1 MTQHGQVQFVCDRHA
16 VRLAEK
22 DDFLARGVEKLEART
37 SPFQFHGLAVLLNQL
52 FILSLRPRLIHRQH
66 GGGLCRPAIL
76 LPKYPHV

>member
-37 SPFQFHGLAVLLNQL
+37 SPFQFHGLAVLLNQRQRTL
-52 FILSLRPRLIHRQH
+52 FFCGVLRDK
-66 GGGLCRPAIL
+66 GEVCN
-76 LPKYPHV
+76 